1 MDRREL
7 EVQDFERQ
15 IRRKGLKPL
24 QVIFERGSR
33 VKWFVCDDTRAEREY
48 DLIVYDSRGKAL
60 VLTDYD
66 KTTDIVNILE
76 HYIKGPDIMNIKS
89 YSGGVTING
98 EVPMRDSSLD
108 LEFQKTES

>member
-66 KTTDIVNILE
+66 KTTDIVNIE
-76 HYIKGPDIMNIKS
+76 AYN
-89 YSGGVTING
+89 GGVTING

-108 LEFQKTES
+108 LEFQ

>member
-7 EVQDFERQ
+7 RVQDFERQ
-15 IRRKGLKPL
+15 IRKKGLKPL
-24 QVIFERGSR
+24 QVIFERGSS
-33 VKWFVCDDTRAEREY
+33 VKWFICEDTRPEREY

-66 KTTDIVNILE
+66 KTTDIV
-76 HYIKGPDIMNIKS
+76 NIKS